1 MDMRLPIAT
10 EPLRAI
16 GPLDTESRREEEVM
30 LVLVLMLIIEPKR
43 DEPCT
48 ESSTPPIVYSFNCF

>member
-1 MDMRLPIAT
+1 MDMRLPMAT

-16 GPLDTESRREEEVM
+16 DALTTEPRFEDDVM
-30 LVLVLMLIIEPKR
+30 LVLAVTLIIDPKR

-48 ESSTPPIVYSFNCF
+48 ESTLPFL